1 MATKFNMPKEVVAPP
16 PPVVET
22 PPVVEPPATVETPVP
37 HIMEVID
44 AVHASTTEIES
55 TLVLAD
61 ADPRSRS
68 RPRQFYV
75 ASQWHIL
82 PLEEHPGFIEAV
94 NNTTG
99 DKYRGSIKDFN
110 DMLRGE

>member
-1 MATKFNMPKEVVAPP
+1 MATKFNMPKEIVVPP
-16 PPVVET
+16 M
-22 PPVVEPPATVETPVP
+22 VETPVIETP
-37 HIMEVID
+37 VVVE
-44 AVHASTTEIES
+44 AVVAPEAITIVETVTVAAPAIES

-75 ASQWHIL
+75 ASQWHIMPIEDHAGL
-82 PLEEHPGFIEAV
+82 IEAV

-99 DKYRGSIKDFN
+99 DRYRGSIKDFN

>member
-1 MATKFNMPKEVVAPP
+1 MATKFNMPKETVV

-22 PPVVEPPATVETPVP
+22 PMVEVPVVATSAPEAITIVETVTVTAPAP
-37 HIMEVID
+37 
-44 AVHASTTEIES
+44 EIES

-75 ASQWHIL
+75 ASQWHIM
-82 PLEEHPGFIEAV
+82 PIEDHAGFIEAV